1 MEVCLEKNI
10 LCPACSL
17 TSLSNLQWHSTFK
30 PQICICKLIHLYVV
44 CANGEKTI
52 CPGHCFLLCRKHVY
66 LINNRVLIS
75 YVLFYA
81 TVLALFCIS
90 MHIYICKNSFKYV
103 WVYTYTY
110 IYMCTY
116 ISMWMCTYMYVS
128 VCVYMYVPAHTHIQI
143 YFYIWIHSCTHTH
156 THLNHF
162 LRFFCI
168 SIMWNLFHNAW
179 SYYIWRKQVAVTK
192 LIN

>member
-30 PQICICKLIHLYVV
+30 PQICICKLIHLYVM

-66 LINNRVLIS
+66 LINNKVLIS

-81 TVLALFCIS
+81 TVSALFCIS
-90 MHIYICKNSFKYV
+90 MHIYIYV
-103 WVYTYTY
+103 KIVSDMYEYIHTHT

-143 YFYIWIHSCTHTH
+143 YFYILIHSHTH
-156 THLNHF
+156 TLKP
-162 LRFFCI
+162 FFEV
-168 SIMWNLFHNAW
+168 LLHFHNEK
-179 SYYIWRKQVAVTK
+179 SISQSVK
-192 LIN
+192 LLYLEKTDCCN